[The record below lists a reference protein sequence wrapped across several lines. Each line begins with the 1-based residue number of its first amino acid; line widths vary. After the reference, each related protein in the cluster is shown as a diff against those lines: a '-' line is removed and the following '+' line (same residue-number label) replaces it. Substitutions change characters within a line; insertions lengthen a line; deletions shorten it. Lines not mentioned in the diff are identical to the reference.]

1 MASLADIVIDCRHPA
16 SLARFWA
23 SALDGYEIAPYDDA
37 EIARLASLGIDDV
50 DDDPT
55 VLVEAGAGPRLWFQR
70 VDEPKTVKDRVHLDI
85 RADGPTGEIDRLI
98 RLGARVLDARPES
111 DVEPVV
117 AVMVDP
123 QGNEFCVIR

>member
-55 VLVEAGAGPRLWFQR
+55 VLVEADTPVIALEAEETELDERKRDELVAECTVRRLVAGP
-70 VDEPKTVKDRVHLDI
+70 V
-85 RADGPTGEIDRLI
+85 
-98 RLGARVLDARPES
+98 
-111 DVEPVV
+111 
-117 AVMVDP
+117 
-123 QGNEFCVIR
+123 